1 MICCKN
7 AVNVALLLKICG
19 GFEFV
24 ECLKIFMFKIKEN
37 VKEARKKKVC
47 VFKFF
52 LKKNKKD
59 KRWWGKYD
67 MSI

>member
-37 VKEARKKKVC
+37 VKEARKKNRAC

-52 LKKNKKD
+52 KK
-59 KRWWGKYD
+59 G
-67 MSI
+67 